1 VKKTRRPLSEWGGG
15 VTHDDIFRLEQ
26 VNHHLGIGKAPFREM
41 DGDKTIW
48 CVALHYTT
56 LHYTTLRYATLRYA
70 TLHYT
75 TLHYT
80 TLHYTTLHY
89 TTSLGASAALVLFA
103 SSERL

>member
-1 VKKTRRPLSEWGGG
+1 MKKTRRPLSEWGGG

-56 LHYTTLRYATLRYA
+56 LHYTTL
-70 TLHYT
+70 
-75 TLHYT
+75 
-80 TLHYTTLHY
+80 HY

>member
-15 VTHDDIFRLEQ
+15 VTHDEIFRLEQ

-48 CVALHYTT
+48 CVALHYTP
-56 LHYTTLRYATLRYA
+56 
-70 TLHYT
+70 
-75 TLHYT
+75 
-80 TLHYTTLHY
+80 LHY
-89 TTSLGASAALVLFA
+89 TTSLGASAALFLFA